1 MLTFFADAVLI
12 QPFIAELSHAET
24 APL

>member
-1 MLTFFADAVLI
+1 VFTFFADAVLI
-12 QPFIAELSHAET
+12 RPFIAERAHAET